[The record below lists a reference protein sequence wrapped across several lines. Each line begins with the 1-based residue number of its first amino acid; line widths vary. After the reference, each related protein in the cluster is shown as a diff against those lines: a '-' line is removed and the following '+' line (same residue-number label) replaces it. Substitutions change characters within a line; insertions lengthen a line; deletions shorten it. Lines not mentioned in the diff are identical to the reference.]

1 LYYLAGRGLR
11 RCVYRMIPMLVVAG
25 EGGARNGDKG
35 YHVEDAEEC
44 MECVNLGW
52 GCGFGVM
59 QKVAHWV

>member
-1 LYYLAGRGLR
+1 
-11 RCVYRMIPMLVVAG
+11 MLVVAG